1 MELPAD
7 IYEKLTALAEQG
19 DEYEEQE
26 DFAQA
31 LAAYNEALALLPE
44 PKQEWEAATWL
55 YTAIGDAHINQHD
68 WDEGLVAFQQALA
81 SPEGTENP
89 YIWFSLGQIFFEQV
103 NLEEAKMHFSKA
115 HELDGEEI
123 FQDENPAYLAL
134 VQGDIF

>member
-19 DEYEEQE
+19 DAYEEQE

-31 LAAYNEALALLPE
+31 LASYNEALALLPE
-44 PKQEWEAATWL
+44 PKIEWEAATWL
-55 YTAIGDAHINQHD
+55 YTAIGDAHINQQD
-68 WDEGLVAFQQALA
+68 WDEALTAFEQALA

-89 YIWFSLGQIFFEQV
+89 YIWFSLGQIFFEKGD
-103 NLEEAKMHFSKA
+103 LEQAKVHFTKA
-115 HELDGEEI
+115 HELDGDDI
-123 FQDENPAYLAL
+123 FRDENPAYLAL